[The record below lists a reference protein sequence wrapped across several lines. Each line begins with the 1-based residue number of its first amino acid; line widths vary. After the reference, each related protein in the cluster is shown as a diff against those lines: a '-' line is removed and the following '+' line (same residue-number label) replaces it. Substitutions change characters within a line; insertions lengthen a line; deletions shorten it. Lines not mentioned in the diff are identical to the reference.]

1 MSAHLKGH
9 MKNGLC
15 YKQFDSSV
23 ETNKR
28 DKIFVGAQDLLSF
41 THMI

>member
-15 YKQFDSSV
+15 YKQFDSSI
-23 ETNKR
+23 ETNKT
-28 DKIFVGAQDLLSF
+28 DTIFVGVLDPVSF
-41 THMI
+41 TRMI